1 MKKTRISTTISSK
14 HATILKRYLEKYG
27 TQQSVLE
34 HALDNLDNNSKQSPP
49 LSPEEQLLRRFAADN
64 SFRTVM
70 NGAFLWLLATADFGL
85 CEKLVEKEKPMEYT
99 LEFVHQKPLKDC
111 SLTEVLDGLVLV
123 LRMSNWYDTINYS
136 DEGDYYM
143 LRVYHSIGING
154 SKTSKMFGDSLFNTY
169 GVKFEST
176 MSEKTVFYK
185 IYKKGQEKQTN
196 KT

>member
-34 HALDNLDNNSKQSPP
+34 HALENLDNNSKQSPP
-49 LSPEEQLLRRFAADN
+49 LSSEELLLRRFAADN
-64 SFRTVM
+64 SFRTIM
-70 NGAFLWLLATADFGL
+70 NGAFLWLLATADFGM
-85 CEKLVEKEKPMEYT
+85 CEKLVEREKPMEYT
-99 LEFVHQKPLKDC
+99 LEFVLQKPLKDC
-111 SLTEVLDGLVLV
+111 SLTEVLDGLVLSTK
-123 LRMSNWYDTINYS
+123 MSKWFDTFNYS

-143 LRVYHSIGING
+143 LKAYHSMGING
-154 SKTSKMFGDSLFNTY
+154 SKMSKMFGDSLLKTY
-169 GVKFEST
+169 GVQFEST
-176 MSEKTVFYK
+176 MSEKTVFFK